1 MRLLFCGD
9 IVGQPGRA
17 AVGRHLPRLRES
29 LELDCVIAN
38 GENSAHGFGITGKI
52 CEELFDYGV
61 DMITGGNHSFDN
73 AEIFKHADSE
83 ERLLRPDN
91 LNGAPPGKGHG
102 VFETPTGARVLVINI
117 LCRLFMDNY
126 NNPFESLERLAPQM
140 SPADAGFDA
149 VVVDVHGEAS
159 SEKAAIGHVL
169 DGRATLVVGTHTHV
183 PTADARIL
191 EGGTAFQTDAGMCGD
206 YDSVIGMEKEAAVGR
221 MLGALPKPR
230 LGPAEGVGALCGVFV
245 ETDPATGLARRVEP
259 VRVGGGL
266 QESWPVVNREA
277 AE

>member
-9 IVGQPGRA
+9 IVGQSGRA
-17 AVGRHLPRLRES
+17 ALRRHVPRLRES
-29 LELDCVIAN
+29 LDLDCVIAN
-38 GENSAHGFGITGKI
+38 GENAAHGFGITGKI
-52 CEELFDYGV
+52 CEELFDIGV

-73 AEIFKHADSE
+73 TEIFKHADVE
-83 ERLLRPDN
+83 DRLLRPDN

-102 VFETPTGARVLVINI
+102 VFETSDGKLVLVVNV

-126 NNPFESLERLAPQM
+126 NNPFESLERLTPQT
-140 SPADAGFDA
+140 SPVEAGFDA
-149 VVVDVHGEAS
+149 VLVDVHGEAS

-191 EGGTAFQTDAGMCGD
+191 EGGTGFMTDAGMCGD
-206 YDSVIGMEKEAAVGR
+206 YDSVIGMDKEAAVGR

-230 LGPAEGVGALCGVFV
+230 LAPAEGTGALCGVFV
-245 ETDPATGLARRVEP
+245 ETDPATGLARRIEP
-259 VRVGGGL
+259 VRVGGAL
-266 QESWPVVNREA
+266 QENWPVVNREA